1 MPLDPVLGG
10 IGASVLDGLFG
21 RKSAKKQMAFQE
33 RMSNTAYQRAVAD
46 MRAAGINPMLAAIKG
61 GASTPQG
68 AGYSTNISQGLTS
81 AMGASNSYYNGQ
93 LQKTINNN
101 IKGDRKLQLAATY
114 QKLGIPPELAILGD
128 NTTTALGLSAG
139 TKGALAGAAA
149 AGAGL
154 TVAGQAK
161 RLTQRKNEAYKKIKT
176 PVTKVIDSKGK
187 IKPTK
192 TTVLKNTATKV
203 GKNVIKTAPKIL
215 KRGGPGLIAYGLY
228 ELINRYY
235 KSKKNKQTQ
244 RRRGNYK

>member
-1 MPLDPVLGG
+1 
-10 IGASVLDGLFG
+10 
-21 RKSAKKQMAFQE
+21 MAFQE

-46 MRAAGINPMLAAIKG
+46 MKAAGINPMLAAIKG

-81 AMGASNSYYNGQ
+81 AMGASNSYYTGQ

-128 NTTTALGLSAG
+128 NTTSALGVSAG

-161 RLTQRKNEAYKKIKT
+161 KFMQRKNDVYKKINT
-176 PVTKVIDSKGK
+176 PVTKTMNSKGK
-187 IKPTK
+187 IKSTRLDAAKNFLKKAGPK
-192 TTVLKNTATKV
+192 ALRAAGPASFGLTV
-203 GKNVIKTAPKIL
+203 
-215 KRGGPGLIAYGLY
+215 Y
-228 ELINRYY
+228 ELVKLIKDSEKKYPSKTKRYY
-235 KSKKNKQTQ
+235 GI
-244 RRRGNYK
+244 R

>member
-1 MPLDPVLGG
+1 MDPIVGAAIGG
-10 IGASVLDGLFG
+10 SLIDGFFG

-114 QKLGIPPELAILGD
+114 QKLGIPPELALFGN

-139 TKGALAGAAA
+139 TKGALAGAATV
-149 AGAGL
+149 GAGL

-161 RLTQRKNEAYKKIKT
+161 KFMANKKEAYKRINT
-176 PVTKVIDSKGK
+176 PKVSVMNNKGK
-187 IKPTK
+187 VKSSKLNLAKNFLKKYGAKALRGAGPLSFGLTYWEVNKLIQSQKKNYPTMSK
-192 TTVLKNTATKV
+192 
-203 GKNVIKTAPKIL
+203 
-215 KRGGPGLIAYGLY
+215 
-228 ELINRYY
+228 RYY
-235 KSKKNKQTQ
+235 GI
-244 RRRGNYK
+244 R